1 MLQEVW
7 LVTKIT
13 RLSKKDNVL
22 VPSCIKIVEITQN
35 QIQKIFIEESPT
47 LRAHRDKANDF
58 YPSWP
63 RIIYTQLFEAR
74 YIS

>member
-35 QIQKIFIEESPT
+35 QIQKTFIEESPT

-58 YPSWP
+58 CPSWP